1 MSPRPKSDP
10 DPTIANNRAAY
21 HDYFILE
28 TIEAGIELQGT
39 EIKSLREGGANLR
52 EGYVS
57 MRGGEAFLT
66 NVHISPYERGQSSN
80 HEAKRERKLLLHR
93 AEIIR
98 LGITIKQKGL
108 TMVPLRLYWLRNRVK
123 LEIGLAK
130 GKRLYDKRESIA
142 AKDARREMDRASKSR
157 A

>member
-1 MSPRPKSDP
+1 MSPRAKSDT

-21 HDYFILE
+21 HNYFILE
-28 TIEAGIELQGT
+28 TVEAGLELQGT

-52 EGYVS
+52 EGYVT
-57 MRGGEAFLT
+57 MRGGEAFLV
-66 NVHISPYERGQSSN
+66 NVHISPYERGHSSN

-108 TMVPLRLYWLRNRVK
+108 TMIPLRLYWLRNRVK

-130 GKRLYDKRESIA
+130 GKRLYDKRETIA
-142 AKDARREMDRASKSR
+142 AQDARREMDRASKSR

>member
-1 MSPRPKSDP
+1 MSPRPKSDA

-21 HDYFILE
+21 HNYFITE

-39 EIKSLREGGANLR
+39 EIKSLRDGGANLR
-52 EGYVS
+52 EGYVAIK
-57 MRGGEAFLT
+57 GGEAFLV
-66 NVHISPYERGQSSN
+66 NIHISPYERGHSSN

-142 AKDARREMDRASKSR
+142 AKDARREMDRASKVR

>member
-1 MSPRPKSDP
+1 MSPRPKSDT

-21 HDYFILE
+21 HNYFILE

-66 NVHISPYERGQSSN
+66 NVHISPYERGHSSN

-130 GKRLYDKRESIA
+130 GKRLYDKRETIA

-157 A
+157 G

>member
-1 MSPRPKSDP
+1 MSPRPKSDT

-21 HDYFILE
+21 HNYFILE

-57 MRGGEAFLT
+57 MRGGEAFLA
-66 NVHISPYERGQSSN
+66 NVHISPYERGHSSN

-130 GKRLYDKRESIA
+130 GKRLYDKRETIA
-142 AKDARREMDRASKSR
+142 AKDARREMDRAQKTR
-157 A
+157 G